1 MTTSLQKTKVMAAL
15 VILDAVRQDLL
26 PTLGDSAPEII
37 WDPTVALMARLRAG
51 ERADALFAI
60 DNHMEGLLADGK
72 LRVESY
78 LPIVQAAFGIAS
90 QSGLSLTAPKNAYQ
104 LTDLLKSVPSIA
116 ISRAGASGIYFEQ
129 LIDRLG
135 IGEEIRTKTLVIPSG
150 LTGEKLTTGE
160 AVLAFQQMSELKA
173 VPGIDIV
180 GPLPKDCQ
188 QVTNFSAA
196 VFTDAKDP
204 EGAGRFINL
213 LRSPEA
219 AKSFTA
225 HGLKLRF

>member
-1 MTTSLQKTKVMAAL
+1 MTTSVQKTRIMAAL
-15 VILDAVRQDLL
+15 VILDTVRQDLL
-26 PTLGDSAPEII
+26 PTLGESAPEII
-37 WDPTVALMARLRAG
+37 WDPTIALMARLRAG

-60 DNHMEGLLADGK
+60 DDHMERLLVDGK
-72 LRVESY
+72 LQAESY
-78 LPIVQAAFGIAS
+78 LPIVQAAFGIAI
-90 QSGLSLTAPKNAYQ
+90 QSGLSVPAPKNADQ
-104 LTDLLKSVPSIA
+104 LIDLFKSVPSIA

-129 LIDRLG
+129 LINRLG
-135 IGEEIRTKTLVIPSG
+135 IREEIRAKTLVIPTG

-160 AVLAFQQMSELKA
+160 AVLAFQQLSELKA

-180 GPLPKDCQ
+180 GPLPNDCQ

-204 EGAGRFINL
+204 EGAVRFINL
-213 LRSPEA
+213 LRSTEA
-219 AKSFTA
+219 AKSFIA